1 MAWIWRLCITNM
13 KKRGIRTFLTILGV
27 VIGVV
32 SIVSLISVGI
42 GAKELIMKDFGGD
55 TLKRIE
61 VTSME
66 ESNRKDKMLTDDSIA
81 MISDLDHVEIVYPVL
96 TMDGYAY
103 VDKYEGFVEIS
114 GVPQSYLQTLT
125 LAEGE
130 LPSGK
135 GLKPELVMGYMA
147 SSFFYESSTGIFLGE
162 MEEEA
167 RPSFVGERFQVE
179 MNSWGDNPT
188 KHRLSVTGM
197 TNNAYDMGIYCEMN
211 TLKSFLKRVSEDKI
225 IGQPVDQNGENYK
238 DWVYSK
244 AYVIVE
250 DAEYVDEV
258 MDKINERGFQAYSE
272 KEYADS
278 MERMLKIAQVVL
290 AGIGMIAL
298 LVAVIGISNTMMTAV
313 YDRIKEIGILKVL
326 GCDPDELLYL
336 FLLESGILGAI
347 GGALG
352 VAVSYLITHL
362 GVNRI
367 ATKLMELDPGEQLA
381 VIPWWLAVAAILFAI
396 CLGVIAGYFPARW
409 AAKLRPIDAVNKQ

>member
-42 GAKELIMKDFGGD
+42 GAKELIMKDFSGD
-55 TLKRIE
+55 TLRRIE
-61 VTSME
+61 VTSIE
-66 ESNRKDKMLTDDSIA
+66 QSNRKDKMLTDDSIA

-96 TMDGYAY
+96 NMDGYAY
-103 VDKYEGFVEIS
+103 VDKYEGFVQIL

-130 LPSGK
+130 LPSGQ

-147 SSFFYESSTGIFLGE
+147 SSWFYESSTGVFLGE
-162 MEEEA
+162 LEEEDL
-167 RPSFVGERFQVE
+167 PSFVGERLQVE
-179 MNSWGDNPT
+179 INAWGDNPT

-197 TNNAYDMGIYCEMN
+197 TNNAYDMDIYCEIN

-258 MDKINERGFQAYSE
+258 VEKINERGFQASSD
-272 KEYADS
+272 KEYVDS

-347 GGALG
+347 GGILG
-352 VAVSYLITHL
+352 VVVSYLITGL
-362 GVNRI
+362 GVNKI
-367 ATKLMELDPGEQLA
+367 AVKVMELEVGEQLA
-381 VIPWWLAVAAILFAI
+381 VIPWWLAIAAILFAI

-409 AAKLRPIDAVNKQ
+409 AAKLRPIEAVNKQ

>member
-1 MAWIWRLCITNM
+1 
-13 KKRGIRTFLTILGV
+13 
-27 VIGVV
+27 
-32 SIVSLISVGI
+32 
-42 GAKELIMKDFGGD
+42 
-55 TLKRIE
+55 
-61 VTSME
+61 
-66 ESNRKDKMLTDDSIA
+66 
-81 MISDLDHVEIVYPVL
+81 
-96 TMDGYAY
+96 
-103 VDKYEGFVEIS
+103 
-114 GVPQSYLQTLT
+114 
-125 LAEGE
+125 
-130 LPSGK
+130 
-135 GLKPELVMGYMA
+135 
-147 SSFFYESSTGIFLGE
+147 
-162 MEEEA
+162 
-167 RPSFVGERFQVE
+167 
-179 MNSWGDNPT
+179 
-188 KHRLSVTGM
+188 
-197 TNNAYDMGIYCEMN
+197 
-211 TLKSFLKRVSEDKI
+211 
-225 IGQPVDQNGENYK
+225 
-238 DWVYSK
+238 
-244 AYVIVE
+244 
-250 DAEYVDEV
+250 

>member
-1 MAWIWRLCITNM
+1 
-13 KKRGIRTFLTILGV
+13 
-27 VIGVV
+27 
-32 SIVSLISVGI
+32 
-42 GAKELIMKDFGGD
+42 
-55 TLKRIE
+55 
-61 VTSME
+61 
-66 ESNRKDKMLTDDSIA
+66 
-81 MISDLDHVEIVYPVL
+81 
-96 TMDGYAY
+96 
-103 VDKYEGFVEIS
+103 
-114 GVPQSYLQTLT
+114 
-125 LAEGE
+125 
-130 LPSGK
+130 
-135 GLKPELVMGYMA
+135 
-147 SSFFYESSTGIFLGE
+147 
-162 MEEEA
+162 
-167 RPSFVGERFQVE
+167 
-179 MNSWGDNPT
+179 
-188 KHRLSVTGM
+188 M